1 MARTRIY
8 NYVFT
13 PGGAGSGTIK
23 LPGRVYIGDL
33 LLITNSVT
41 NAILYSFNDPTK
53 GIQGGVAGVVY
64 SATDTSLTDEGST
77 TITLET
83 STTGQSSTDPLQIFV
98 EVAAVSTSPSET
110 FQDPVQ
116 KLRVST
122 PQSII
127 DTDFEYSIQSIKW
140 EFLGLNNNIPAYYVR
155 TSDSPL
161 IVSSMG
167 AGELLTPTGVTG
179 AGTTTVTVSIAS
191 ARNIPTGSTV
201 YLFNTT
207 EGNAN
212 GVFTVLAGGASVT
225 SFTITATAIITAG
238 SKIQSTT
245 RLGLTTVNGTN
256 VHFRT
261 TADIGLTGL
270 SVTQGQPI
278 NVQETANEAL
288 GDGSFLVQSVD
299 QEAKIISYEARGT
312 ITASANFSNA
322 FTTIYTGRFYGELLA
337 GAGLH
342 LIAQTSA
349 TAGGI
354 TGNGTTTVTVS
365 TLGPHNLYVG
375 SPIFVSGTT
384 NEDANG
390 PFTIATVPT
399 ATTFTYIAPAIVAAT
414 CISQG
419 AIAGFPQGTQV
430 YARPD
435 AYITHRYA
443 DGGVAIGVA
452 NNAIGQQAIRQTR
465 RYFRYQSG
473 KGIQFSTAC
482 MFKPAYDVSN
492 ITGAANVATVTTE
505 VDHGLAVGA
514 TIRIEGISVS
524 SGVDYYSGDWV
535 VASILS
541 TKSFTYTMAG
551 GTPTDTAPRVTEKCT
566 VITAAGLRTRSGL
579 FDEQNGFFFEY
590 DGTDNTLYACR
601 RNSTTQLRGTISV
614 VTGSTRFVGTGTLF
628 NEDLIVG
635 DYVVVKG
642 MSYQVTRIVSATALD
657 VSPPYRAPTPAAV
670 SGATGQL
677 LSSAGITASTGSN
690 VTTVNTR
697 TAHRLT
703 AGDRIFIY
711 NSALATAN
719 GEFTVATTPSLT
731 QFTYLAAANSPVTAI
746 VSNYAQITG
755 NLTAGSNAVSN
766 PTPFATGTLGSVQ
779 GQILQNGNL
788 DAGTYVQYIAGG
800 GIATGGSSLTITN
813 AGAGYQLNQRYNN
826 VLLRNL
832 SSTGT
837 GARATIRTNFSGQIS
852 SINVTV
858 SGTGYTAGTTV
869 TAFTADLGGSGSGL
883 VLTIASVSAGTL
895 IMSKASVST
904 ATGTTIGIEGTRVY
918 SQELNVKMTKT
929 VDLKVPSSNWS
940 IDRVD
945 GTGPSGYVINLNKI
959 QMIYIDYQWYGAGYI
974 RFGMR
979 AKAGEV
985 YYCHKFLH
993 NNFLTE
999 AFQRSGNI
1007 PARFEV
1013 STMPTRTYITADM
1026 TNIATTMSVNSTVG
1040 FPTAGRILVDQELI
1054 NYTNKTLTSFTG
1066 LTRGVAGGSAAT
1078 THTGTLASATGQASV
1093 ILMTQQCAPSLS
1105 HWGVSA
1111 IMDGRFDDDVSYIF
1125 TTPKQSASTVSP
1137 GVATPIMSIRV
1148 APSVDTGTPRPYGV
1162 RNLLNRMQLK
1172 LNSLG
1177 LYANAP
1183 LLVQVR
1189 LNSYS
1194 PVFRNESWL
1203 VDTVGSNSL
1212 SQVIY
1217 HSSNDYV
1224 AGGDLVFAYYTD
1236 STDPN
1241 SFSASTVDLK
1251 LVKDLGTSI
1260 MSGDG
1265 VFPDG
1270 PEVLTIF
1277 VTNLGNSITTS
1288 TSTNPVNG
1296 QFQIL
1301 VSDATDLEPGLVVS
1315 SATTAASVSANA
1327 KLVSTSVSGANFTL
1341 NLSKANTGTTG
1352 GNVTFEQTATVYARL
1367 SWTEAQA

>member
-13 PGGAGSGTIK
+13 PGAAAVGTIK
-23 LPGRVYIGDL
+23 LPGRLLLSDL
-33 LLITNSVT
+33 LLISNSQT
-41 NAILYSFNDPTK
+41 GAILYNFSDSTK
-53 GIQGGVAGVVY
+53 GGAV
-64 SATDTSLTDEGST
+64 SFSSTDTSLTEEGAT
-77 TITLET
+77 TLTLEV
-83 STTGQSSTDPLQIFV
+83 STVSQSSGDPLQIFV
-98 EVAAVSTSPSET
+98 EVPAVTTSPSET

-127 DTDFEYSIQSIKW
+127 DTDFEYGIQSIKW

-155 TSDSPL
+155 TSDSPV
-161 IVSSMG
+161 IVSTMG
-167 AGELLTPTGVTG
+167 AGELLLATTGVTNVTG

-191 ARNIPTGSTV
+191 ARNIPTGSIV
-201 YLFNTT
+201 YIFNTT
-207 EGNAN
+207 DGNAN
-212 GVFTVLAGGASVT
+212 GVFTVLSGGASVT
-225 SFTITATAIITAG
+225 SFTYTANGTITAG
-238 SKIQSTT
+238 TKFQTTT
-245 RLGLTTVNGTN
+245 RVGLTTVSGTN

-288 GDGSFLVQSVD
+288 ADGSFLVSAVD
-299 QEAKIISYEARGT
+299 QEAKIISYEARGVLS
-312 ITASANFSNA
+312 ASNAFSNA
-322 FTTIYTGRFYGELLA
+322 FTAIYTGRFYGELLA
-337 GAGLH
+337 GAGIH

-349 TAGGI
+349 TAGGV
-354 TGNGTTTVTVS
+354 TGAGTTTVTVS

-375 SPIFVSGTT
+375 SPIFVNGTT
-384 NEDANG
+384 DEAANG
-390 PFTIATVPT
+390 PFSIATVPT
-399 ATTFTYIAPAIVAAT
+399 ATTFTYTATGTIAAT

-419 AIAGFPQGTQV
+419 ATGLFPQGTQI

-443 DGGVAIGVA
+443 DGGVAIGVS
-452 NNAIGQQAIRQTR
+452 NNAVGQQAIRQTR

-482 MFKPAYDVSN
+482 MFKPAFDVSS
-492 ITGAANVATVTTE
+492 ITGSSNTATVTTE
-505 VDHGLAVGA
+505 VDHGLAFGA
-514 TIRIEGISVS
+514 TVRIEGITVS

-535 VASILS
+535 VASVTS
-541 TKSFTYTMAG
+541 TKSFTYVMTG
-551 GTPTDTAPRVTEKCT
+551 GTPTDTNPRVTEKCT

-590 DGTDNTLYACR
+590 DGTDNILYACR

-614 VTGSTRFVGTGTLF
+614 VTGSSRFVGTGTLF
-628 NEDLIVG
+628 NEDLRVG

-642 MSYQVTRIVSATALD
+642 MSYQVSRIVSATELD
-657 VSPPYRAPTPAAV
+657 VSPPYRAPTPAAI

-677 LSSAGITASTGSN
+677 LSSAGITASSGSN
-690 VTTVNTR
+690 ITTVNTR
-697 TAHRLT
+697 AAHRLS
-703 AGDRIFIY
+703 AGQRIFVY
-711 NSALATAN
+711 NCALATAN
-719 GEFTVATTPSLT
+719 GEFTVATTPSAT
-731 QFTYLAAANSPVTAI
+731 QFTYLAAANSPVTGI
-746 VSNYAQITG
+746 VSNYTTVTG
-755 NLTAGSNAVSN
+755 NLTAGSNAVAN
-766 PTPFATGTLGSVQ
+766 PTPFATGTLGSAQ

-800 GIATGGSSLTITN
+800 GIATGSSSLTISN
-813 AGAGYQLNQRYNN
+813 AGAGYRSNRSFNN
-826 VLLRNL
+826 VLLRNV
-832 SSTGT
+832 SATGT
-837 GARATIRTNFSGQIS
+837 GARATVRTNFSGQIS
-852 SINVTV
+852 SLTVTV
-858 SGTGYTAGTTV
+858 SGTGYAVGTTLTV
-869 TAFTADLGGSGSGL
+869 LPADVGGSGSGL
-883 VLTIASVSAGTL
+883 VLTIATISSGTL
-895 IMSKASVST
+895 IMSKAAVSS
-904 ATGTTIGIEGTRVY
+904 ATTTTIGIEGARVY

-929 VDLKVPSSNWS
+929 VDLKVPSSGWS
-940 IDRVD
+940 IDKVD

-979 AKAGEV
+979 AKVGEV

-1013 STMPTRTYITADM
+1013 NTIPTRTFLTADL
-1026 TNIATTMSVNSTVG
+1026 TNIATSMSVNSTVG
-1040 FPTAGRILVDQELI
+1040 FPTAGRVLVDQELI
-1054 NYTNKTLTSFTG
+1054 TYTNKTLTSFTG
-1066 LTRGVAGGSAAT
+1066 LTRGVAGGSAAAS
-1078 THTGTLASATGQASV
+1078 HTGTLASATGQASV
-1093 ILMTQQCAPSLS
+1093 ILMTQQCAPTLS

-1125 TTPKQSASTVSP
+1125 TTPKQSASAVSP
-1137 GVATPIMSIRV
+1137 GVATPIISIRI
-1148 APSVDTGTPRPYGV
+1148 APSVDTGNPRPYGV

-1194 PVFRNESWL
+1194 PVFRNDSWL
-1203 VDTVGSNSL
+1203 TDSVGSNSL

-1217 HSSNDYV
+1217 HSVDDYV
-1224 AGGDLVFAYYTD
+1224 VGGDLVFAYYTD
-1236 STDPN
+1236 SADPN
-1241 SFSASTVDLK
+1241 SFSASAVDLR

-1260 MSGDG
+1260 ISGDG

-1277 VTNLGNSITTS
+1277 VTNLGNSITT
-1288 TSTNPVNG
+1288 TTQVNPVSG
-1296 QFQIL
+1296 QFSVI
-1301 VSDATDLEPGLVVS
+1301 VSDATDLEPGLVVAG
-1315 SATTAASVSANA
+1315 ATTAASVATNA
-1327 KLVSTSVSGANFTL
+1327 KIVSTSVSGANFTL
-1341 NLSKANTGTTG
+1341 NLSKPNTGTTG
-1352 GNVTFEQTATVYARL
+1352 GNITFEQTAVVYARL